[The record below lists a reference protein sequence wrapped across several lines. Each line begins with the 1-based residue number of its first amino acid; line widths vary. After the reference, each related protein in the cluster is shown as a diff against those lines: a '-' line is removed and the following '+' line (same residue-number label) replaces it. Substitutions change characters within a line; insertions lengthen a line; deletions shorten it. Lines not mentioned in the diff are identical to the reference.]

1 MFCHFFLHHVR
12 TAEKGQIVYLIG
24 SSRRGMNCALYMVIT
39 IKTINIIVNVLTVYY
54 DCSKVPVA
62 STHLESSLNPL

>member
-54 DCSKVPVA
+54 DCS
-62 STHLESSLNPL
+62 